1 MFSLMLRNLASVQLR
16 CLQAIKTNA
25 IGIPI
30 PQETDAAITWL
41 QTALQQHWN
50 GTLYLSLMP
59 PPPGYD
65 ANIDIVSA
73 CIYGPCRVLTRS
85 CWRPRRRFGINTQAV
100 PLDQLS
106 TTDLDLRGS
115 PARINSRPTMR
126 VLSTAD
132 LHFHVNRSDGE
143 TSAFSS
149 ASTSR
154 SPRLRDSII

>member
-16 CLQAIKTNA
+16 CLQAIKANA

-73 CIYGPCRVLTRS
+73 CIYG
-85 CWRPRRRFGINTQAV
+85 AV
-100 PLDQLS
+100 PCTDTKLLATAAQIRDQHPS
-106 TTDLDLRGS
+106 G
-115 PARINSRPTMR
+115 AARPT
-126 VLSTAD
+126 LDYPILTFA
-132 LHFHVNRSDGE
+132 G
-143 TSAFSS
+143 A
-149 ASTSR
+149 
-154 SPRLRDSII
+154 RLE